1 MINTAFLGKADQFL
15 IDDRG
20 ATAVE
25 YCVIACVIGL
35 ALLPSSNGLQQA
47 LMDKFVQING
57 WFK

>member
-1 MINTAFLGKADQFL
+1 MMNTAIVRKADQFL
-15 IDDRG
+15 NDDRG

-35 ALLPSSNGLQQA
+35 ALLPSSNGLQA
-47 LMDKFVQING
+47 AIMGKFAEINT

>member
-1 MINTAFLGKADQFL
+1 MNTTAILGKVDQYL
-15 IDDRG
+15 KDDRG

-47 LMDKFVQING
+47 LMDKFTQING

>member
-1 MINTAFLGKADQFL
+1 MNTTAILGKVDQYFQ
-15 IDDRG
+15 DDRG

-47 LMDKFVQING
+47 LMDKFTQING

>member
-1 MINTAFLGKADQFL
+1 MTTAIVRKVDQY
-15 IDDRG
+15 ISDDRG

-35 ALLPSSNGLQQA
+35 ALLPSSNGLQA
-47 LMDKFVQING
+47 AIMGKFSEMNT